1 MGRDVE
7 RVIMGRV
14 RGKRKRI
21 GMDTFK
27 WVQYGVSVSG
37 GGGLGG
43 GRSGVGKNKVTF
55 FGWARWMSCYSGCFF
70 ESLSG
75 NLLHR
80 PLGDIRSRA
89 HFSVAM

>member
-37 GGGLGG
+37 GGG
-43 GRSGVGKNKVTF
+43 
-55 FGWARWMSCYSGCFF
+55 GWAVDGRGWGK
-70 ESLSG
+70 
-75 NLLHR
+75 
-80 PLGDIRSRA
+80 IR
-89 HFSVAM
+89 